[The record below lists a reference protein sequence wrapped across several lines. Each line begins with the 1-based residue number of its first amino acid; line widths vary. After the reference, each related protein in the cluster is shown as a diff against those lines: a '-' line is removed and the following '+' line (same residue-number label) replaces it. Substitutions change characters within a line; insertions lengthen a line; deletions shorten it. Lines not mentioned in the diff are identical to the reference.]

1 MECINISCSPLK
13 SFMVITPVW
22 IQYFSAN
29 EVDII
34 IKKLRECNA
43 IDDEMVDKSQWF
55 MAITHN

>member
-1 MECINISCSPLK
+1 MECINISCSPFK